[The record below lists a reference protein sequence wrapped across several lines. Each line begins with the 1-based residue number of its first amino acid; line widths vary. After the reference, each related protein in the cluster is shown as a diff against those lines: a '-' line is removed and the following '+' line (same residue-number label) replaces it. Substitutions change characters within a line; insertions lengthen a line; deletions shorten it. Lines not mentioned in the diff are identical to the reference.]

1 MKFQNVIYADGKKA
15 VIYLRVSTEEQV
27 DNFSLDT
34 QEDICRKEAQKRN
47 YDIIEIFS
55 EEGRSAKSIVG
66 RPVLIGLLEYCRKNK
81 GKVQAVF
88 VYRLDRVSR
97 ITADYL
103 AIRKKLA
110 ENGVTII
117 SSTEP
122 TGDSPT
128 EKLVET
134 ILAGFA
140 QLDNDIRSERAKNG
154 LRARYLSGLIS
165 GKAPIGY
172 MLQAGYAIKDP
183 KTWDKVKEAWDLMA
197 AGKTSLIQIAEI
209 MNEWGLRE
217 IHGKKEYRLRPQTT
231 NRIFRQKF
239 YAGVLSSVTY
249 PEEVKGQHVPMITLE
264 QFYKVQAI
272 LDGRRVSNAVLV
284 RRSRE
289 SSDFPL
295 RRIVKCNICNI
306 GLTGGW
312 TKGRSARYPYYR
324 CAGKCTK
331 SIKVKTL
338 ENSVIELLKEITPT
352 EQGLNLFIAW
362 LYKTYHERYSRLK
375 KLRDEAED
383 EISRLQGVRKQ
394 LVEKNLSGVYS
405 DEIFREQNAM
415 IESKIMKA
423 QIAKED
429 STIDK
434 YNLDKITDFVRT
446 LLADLGE
453 AYKRSDP
460 NQIKVLLG
468 SIFPYGLAWN
478 ENGTLNHEI
487 SPLYQY
493 ILHFNNQAIPSG
505 AGEGNRT
512 LCLLLGKETYYRY
525 TTPAIFRRSEIR
537 FQRSDRIHLIRH
549 PTSDLRYPGYVPI
562 NSATSNYI
570 LAQWFEIYNRIHQF
584 IPESL

>member
-1 MKFQNVIYADGKKA
+1 MKMQNVIYADGKKA
-15 VIYLRVSTEEQV
+15 VLYLRVSTEEQV

-34 QEDICRKEAQKRN
+34 QEEICRKEAQKRN
-47 YDIIEIFS
+47 YDVIETFR
-55 EEGRSAKSIVG
+55 EEGRSAKTITG
-66 RPVLIGLLEYCRKNK
+66 RPVLINLLEYCRKNK
-81 GKVQAVF
+81 GRVQAVF
-88 VYRLDRVSR
+88 VYRLDRISR

-154 LRARYLSGLIS
+154 LRARFLSGLIS
-165 GKAPIGY
+165 GKPPLGY
-172 MLQAGYAIKDP
+172 KFQAGYAVKDP
-183 KTWDKVKEAWDLMA
+183 ETWDKVKAAWDLMA
-197 AGKTSLIQIAEI
+197 AGKTSLSQIANI

-217 IHGKKEYRLRPQTT
+217 IHGKKEYTLRAQTT
-231 NRIFRQKF
+231 DRIFRLKF
-239 YAGVLSSVTY
+239 YAGILASVTY
-249 PEEVKGQHVPMITLE
+249 PEEVKGQHVPMITLD

-272 LDGRRVSNAVLV
+272 IDGRRVNDTVLV

-289 SSDFPL
+289 NKDFPL
-295 RRIVKCNICNI
+295 RRIVKCGICNI

-331 SIKVKTL
+331 SIKVDTL
-338 ENSVIELLKEITPT
+338 ETTLINLLKEITPT
-352 EQGLNLFIAW
+352 KQCLDLFITW
-362 LYKTYHERYSRLK
+362 LYKIYHERYSRLK
-375 KLRDEAED
+375 KLKNEAD
-383 EISRLQGVRKQ
+383 NQISDLQVLRRQ

-405 DEIFREQNAM
+405 DEIFKEQNTL

-434 YNLDKITDFVRT
+434 YNLDKIIDFMRT
-446 LLADLGE
+446 YLADLGE
-453 AYKRSDP
+453 TYDRSKP
-460 NQIKVLLG
+460 EQIKILLG
-468 SIFPYGLAWN
+468 SIFPDGLAWSY
-478 ENGTLNHEI
+478 NGTLNHRI
-487 SPLYQY
+487 RPLYQF
-493 ILHFNNQAIPSG
+493 IHNFNTQAIPSG
-505 AGEGNRT
+505 AV
-512 LCLLLGKETYYRY
+512 
-525 TTPAIFRRSEIR
+525 
-537 FQRSDRIHLIRH
+537 DRI
-549 PTSDLRYPGYVPI
+549 
-562 NSATSNYI
+562 
-570 LAQWFEIYNRIHQF
+570 
-584 IPESL
+584 